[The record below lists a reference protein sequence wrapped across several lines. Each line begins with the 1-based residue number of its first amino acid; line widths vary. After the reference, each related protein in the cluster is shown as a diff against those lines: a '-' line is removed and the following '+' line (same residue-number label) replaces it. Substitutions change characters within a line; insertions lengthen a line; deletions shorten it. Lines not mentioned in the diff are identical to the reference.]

1 MRSCYHKTMKKK
13 TSQKK
18 INAVSYSEIFENPNV
33 PYFGLLNNFLAIIT
47 LIAVA
52 IVALETVASLERYTL
67 IFQIVEYL
75 AVIVFSTEYIAR
87 IYVSKKPVRYI
98 FSFFGI
104 IDLVAIVPSL
114 LGISNLTFLKAA
126 RAVRII
132 RLLRMLRLAKFSKIK
147 RRKNAAQSLYTINLE
162 IYIAAL
168 SSTVLILGALF
179 YIFEHTGEARDIP
192 SGMYWALRV
201 ILGGISYPQPETLGG
216 TVTIILARFTSLLL
230 LGMLMSLIGTML
242 RKLLIGSEKD
252 S

>member
-1 MRSCYHKTMKKK
+1 MKKK
-13 TSQKK
+13 SLHKK
-18 INAVSYSEIFENPNV
+18 LKPVSIREIFDNPEA
-33 PYFGLLNNFLAIIT
+33 PYFGLLNNFLAVVT

-52 IVALETVASLERYTL
+52 IVALETVASLSVYQHFFLGLEYCAVA
-67 IFQIVEYL
+67 IFGGEYVARLYL
-75 AVIVFSTEYIAR
+75 AKNR
-87 IYVSKKPVRYI
+87 WGYI

-104 IDLVAIVPSL
+104 IDLVAIIPSL

-132 RLLRMLRLAKFSKIK
+132 RLLRMLRLAKFTKIK
-147 RRKNAAQSLYTINLE
+147 KKKHAAQSLYKINLE
-162 IYIAAL
+162 IYIVTL
-168 SSTVLILGALF
+168 GGTVLLLGALF
-179 YIFEHTGEARDIP
+179 YIFEHGGAAKDIP

-216 TVTIILARFTSLLL
+216 TVTIILARFTSMLL